1 MKSRFMEKL
10 LTRLDRLDPDSVQTQ
25 FLRLAHEKGLM
36 ETIFHAIQEGI
47 IVLDGASRMI
57 YANRAAEKLL
67 GFSLEEASGDLI
79 SRHLRE
85 VEWDR
90 ILNLDETEWT
100 QLISREIETNY
111 PEHRFLDF
119 YVVPLQIVDPNEKG
133 AVVFLRD
140 ITRER
145 ENEAQVI
152 ESERLRALTLLAA
165 SVAHEIGNPLNSL
178 NIHLQLIRREMGTLP
193 EEHQAYMTDL
203 LEVATHEVSR
213 LDQIIHQ
220 FLGAL
225 RPMQPDMVST
235 CVDTVLTDTLQFMKT
250 EITDRDVD
258 VDVAIPEKLPRAMAD
273 PGQLRQAFFNILKN
287 AIQAMPGGGLL
298 KIRLSE
304 TDRFVAVAFSDAG
317 PGISPWDLGAIFEP
331 YHTTKPGG
339 SGLGLM
345 IVQRIIRDHGGEIEV
360 ISEPDRGT
368 TITLFIPR
376 EDRKTRLLKAPR
388 SASATHE
395 GEMHDE

>member
-1 MKSRFMEKL
+1 MKSRFLDKL
-10 LTRLDRLDPDSVQTQ
+10 IARLDRLDSGSIQTQ

-47 IVLDGASRMI
+47 IVLDGGSRII

-67 GFSLEEASGDLI
+67 GFTLEKANGDLI

-85 VEWDR
+85 VEWNR
-90 ILNLDETEWT
+90 ILNLDETEWA
-100 QLISREIETNY
+100 QLVSREIETTY

-119 YVVPLQIVDPNEKG
+119 YVVPLQIVDPNEEG
-133 AVVFLRD
+133 AVVILRD

-152 ESERLRALTLLAA
+152 ESERLQALTLLAA

-178 NIHLQLIRREMGTLP
+178 NIHLQLLHREIKTLP
-193 EEHQAYMTDL
+193 AEQCECMSEL
-203 LEVATHEVSR
+203 LDVACQEVSR

-225 RPMQPDMVST
+225 RPMQPEMVPGRL
-235 CVDTVLTDTLQFMKT
+235 DEILTETLQFMKT
-250 EITDRDVD
+250 EIADRSVHVD
-258 VDVAIPEKLPRAMAD
+258 VDIQDKLPGVQVDRD
-273 PGQLRQAFFNILKN
+273 QIRQAFFNILKN
-287 AIQAMPGGGLL
+287 AFQAMPGGGLL
-298 KIRLSE
+298 KITLSK
-304 TDRFVAVAFSDAG
+304 TDRFVAVAFSDEG
-317 PGISPWDLGAIFEP
+317 SGITPWDLGSIFEP
-331 YHTTKPGG
+331 YHTTKPDG

-360 ISEPDRGT
+360 RSEPDHGT
-368 TITLFIPR
+368 TVTLFIPR
-376 EDRKTRLLKAPR
+376 EDRRIRLLKAPR
-388 SASATHE
+388 APAE
-395 GEMHDE
+395 KKGDPDDE